1 MLDVVALVD
10 LALPQGSSTSSE
22 HYVEAIAMSC
32 MVLQAVQQCRSHLAY
47 NCTCSTKLDASAKLL
62 RAMSRT
68 KCEPLH
74 WRVTRWLH
82 E

>member
-32 MVLQAVQQCRSHLAY
+32 MVLQAVQQCRSNLAY

-62 RAMSRT
+62 RDVSRT
-68 KCEPLH
+68 KCEPLQ
-74 WRVTRWLH
+74 WLP